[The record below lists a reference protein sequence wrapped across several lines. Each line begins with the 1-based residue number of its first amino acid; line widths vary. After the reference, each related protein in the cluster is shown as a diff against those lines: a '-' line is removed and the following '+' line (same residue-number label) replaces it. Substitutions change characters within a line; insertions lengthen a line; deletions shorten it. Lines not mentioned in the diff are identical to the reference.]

1 MSNSYVKTFLGP
13 NILPYFD
20 DDDTVEIYTNR
31 NSLWIDSFSKGRLDT
46 GIKIDDQTIE
56 GVISA
61 VAGEVQVTIE
71 NRLSANYE
79 PLNCRFQ
86 GQFSRNITDH
96 PSFTFRKR
104 AKKLITLD
112 MYLEQNRITKA
123 QYDFL
128 IQAMAERKNIVI
140 AGGTSSGK
148 TTFAQAIL
156 QEIAIRHPKDRIG
169 ILEDTPEIKVEF
181 NDFFDF
187 HTSKGDHK
195 NPPYT
200 LDDALFDS
208 LRMTP
213 DRLVVGEVRDSAAYT
228 VMDAWNTGH
237 NGGILTI
244 HANSPKLVLRRI
256 HDLIRMRY
264 EKGEFNS
271 MIGDS
276 VDIIV
281 YMAKVGDIS
290 RKVHSIISVKGYD
303 ETEKKYITVNECV
316 EG

>member
-1 MSNSYVKTFLGP
+1 MSRSYVKTFLGP
-13 NILPYFD
+13 DILPYFD

-46 GIKIDDQTIE
+46 GIKIDDQTII
-56 GVISA
+56 GVITA
-61 VAGEVQVTIE
+61 VAGEVNVTIE

-86 GQFSRNITDH
+86 GQFNKNITDH

-112 MYLEQNRITKA
+112 MYLEQNRITQA

-128 IQAMAERKNIVI
+128 IEAMAERKNIVI

-156 QEIAIRHPKDRIG
+156 QEIAKRHPKDRIG
-169 ILEDTPEIKVEF
+169 LLEDTPEIKVQS

-276 VDIIV
+276 VDIVV

-303 ETEKKYITVNECV
+303 ETQKKYITVNECV

>member
-1 MSNSYVKTFLGP
+1 MSRSYVKTFLGQD
-13 NILPYFD
+13 ILPYFE
-20 DDDTVEIYTNR
+20 DDDTVEIYTNK
-31 NSLWIDSFSKGRLDT
+31 NSLWIDSFSQGRLDT
-46 GIKIDDQTIE
+46 GIKIDNQTIE
-56 GVISA
+56 GVITA
-61 VAGEVQVTIE
+61 VAGEINITIK
-71 NRLSANYE
+71 NRIAANYE

-86 GQFSRNITDH
+86 GQFSKRITDH

-112 MYLEQNRITKA
+112 MYLQQDRITQQ

-128 IQAMAERKNIVI
+128 IEAMAERRNIVI
-140 AGGTSSGK
+140 SGGTSSGK
-148 TTFAQAIL
+148 TTFAQA
-156 QEIAIRHPKDRIG
+156 

-187 HTSKGDHK
+187 HTSEGDQN

-200 LDDALFDS
+200 MDNALFDS

-244 HANSPKLVLRRI
+244 HANSPKLALRRI
-256 HDLIRMRY
+256 HDLIRMKY
-264 EKGEFNS
+264 EKGEFKS

-276 VDIIV
+276 VDIV
-281 YMAKVGDIS
+281 VHMDKVGDIS

-303 ETEKKYITVNECV
+303 EEKQDYIIVNECV